1 MFLKVEKTLKVKDKK
16 LAKDLKIGQ
25 IVKYPESVQKII
37 YTTNLIE
44 QMIKEIGK
52 RTFNDL
58 HKIINI
64 TQQISILLC

>member
-44 QMIKEIGK
+44 QVIKEIVK
-52 RTFNDL
+52 RTL
-58 HKIINI
+58 MTYIK
-64 TQQISILLC
+64 LLIQLSR